1 MPMRYSQ
8 WKIASMYLSHK
19 DFRKDPYDAAML
31 PEVEEKENSV
41 KVTYTYV
48 MPTQPVSACCLSYQ
62 VAGDG
67 KIRVE
72 LSYDPVK
79 ELGDMPE
86 FGVMFKLKADYDRIK
101 WYGLGPEESY
111 ADRKEGAKL
120 GIFFEYGKGQ
130 PGAIC
135 GAPGV
140 RSERRGARQR

>member
-1 MPMRYSQ
+1 
-8 WKIASMYLSHK
+8 
-19 DFRKDPYDAAML
+19 
-31 PEVEEKENSV
+31 
-41 KVTYTYV
+41 

-111 ADRKEGAKL
+111 ADRKEEQNL
-120 GIFFEYGKGQ
+120 EFFR
-130 PGAIC
+130 
-135 GAPGV
+135 V
-140 RSERRGARQR
+140 RQRTAWRDMRCPRSAEREKGCWAEVTDQKGRGMVLRWKRAMANAVFCASLHTSRAGKCHASL